1 MKFFGFARSLIEIF
15 DRCIDPGGS
24 NSALRLDEDA
34 LSIVDVTIKLEL
46 ANCISLTVIEDDIST
61 SWR

>member
-15 DRCIDPGGS
+15 DRCIDPGSGS

-46 ANCISLTVIEDDIST
+46 ANCISLTVIADIST